1 MQDAKRMLSHGI
13 MQCNH
18 KQQCL
23 MQCKT
28 VSAYEN
34 IERVVDADVNTESLH
49 STYHTRLHM
58 LQDAQGLSSPLPSLS

>member
-1 MQDAKRMLSHGI
+1 MKTNQPDHAMQNVKRMLTHRN

-28 VSAYEN
+28 MSAYAN
-34 IERVVDADVNTESLH
+34 IERVVDVGVGVNTKSKDMGNM
-49 STYHTRLHM
+49 RLN
-58 LQDAQGLSSPLPSLS
+58 GT